1 MYPKKIVDSENFHVI
16 YNAVDRGKFVWRPE
30 IRKEVRQEL
39 ELGPEQ
45 FVVGH
50 AGNFCY
56 QKNHEFLIRIFKEIH
71 KKDPNSVLLLAE
83 SKQEKG
89 RVCAFIARYHLK

>member
-71 KKDPNSVLLLAE
+71 KKDPNSVLLMSGHGVRMEQIRELV
-83 SKQEKG
+83 K
-89 RVCAFIARYHLK
+89 

>member
-1 MYPKKIVDSENFHVI
+1 MYPKKIVDSEKFHVI

-45 FVVGH
+45 SLWDTRATSVTR
-50 AGNFCY
+50 
-56 QKNHEFLIRIFKEIH
+56 KIM
-71 KKDPNSVLLLAE
+71 NS
-83 SKQEKG
+83 
-89 RVCAFIARYHLK
+89 